1 LQQRALVEPANERS
15 DIVEHNGGQPLW
27 EIGPFVFVEQTGGHI
42 GQHQHW
48 EVGPF
53 VVNADTMINTWIT
66 MAIVILIGYL
76 AKRIVAK
83 RQRIPSGWLNGVEFI
98 FETLGAQFEQTLETK
113 ASRFA
118 PLLITLFLF
127 LLISNWLG
135 LFPLFTSPTAD
146 LNTTLG
152 LAVMIMGVV
161 HLSGI
166 RDKGV
171 GYFKHFVKPHWS
183 LLPIHLIDE
192 IAKPATLAFRLFGN
206 IVAGEILI
214 FILAAL
220 VPFLLFPSV
229 VWLAASTFIGIIQ
242 AFIFTMLSM
251 SYIANVVK
259 EEHHD

>member
-1 LQQRALVEPANERS
+1 MEQHS
-15 DIVEHNGGQPLW
+15 GGQPIFEIGPFAFMEHTSSHIGMHPHW
-27 EIGPFVFVEQTGGHI
+27 EIGPFVI
-42 GQHQHW
+42 
-48 EVGPF
+48 
-53 VVNADTMINTWIT
+53 NADTMINTWIT
-66 MAIVILIGYL
+66 MAIVLFIGFL
-76 AKRIVAK
+76 ARRVVAK
-83 RQRIPSGWLNGVEFI
+83 KQRIPSGWQNGVEAI
-98 FETLGAQFEQTLETK
+98 FESLGTQFEQTLESK

-152 LAVMIMGVV
+152 LAVMMMGIV
-161 HLSGI
+161 HLAGVK
-166 RDKGV
+166 DKGLS
-171 GYFKHFVKPHWS
+171 YFKHFVQPHWS

-220 VPFLLFPSV
+220 VPFFLLPSV
-229 VWLAASTFIGIIQ
+229 LWLAASTFIGVIQ

-259 EEHHD
+259 EHHD